1 MTMDTNTYN
10 SPFSIAEMEKKDVNG
25 PKIAEFADFV
35 PGCSAFQGSRP
46 EENTGGVL
54 RWVE

>member
-1 MTMDTNTYN
+1 MDTNTYN